1 MTKHGYNVSPAYNFA
16 KRLTIEAS
24 SEVLLLTYYC
34 AVLSNTKYHAPGSA
48 RPRPWDWQHAP
59 APAPGLETEGGLG
72 QQQQPGF
79 LQSGDLLST
88 RA

>member
-1 MTKHGYNVSPAYNFA
+1 MTKHGYYVSPE
-16 KRLTIEAS
+16 LTTLPKA
-24 SEVLLLTYYC
+24 LLLTYYC

-59 APAPGLETEGGLG
+59 APAPGLVTEGGLAT
-72 QQQQPGF
+72 QQQPGF